1 MSSSPDTPLS
11 TLLSQA
17 VIAYTIELDN
27 EFEHRFVQAG
37 GRARIVSLVMWSNFL
52 RFVGDGITVGELPG
66 AAGTSEVSNALD
78 VGRHG
83 AVAIHR
89 RRHRVLRKA
98 RRLRERAWAEE
109 HLGRPAHVER
119 PEGGGDLADPLRRH
133 RWRWRGRFGADE
145 IDALE
150 SSLRAV
156 VEENDIELPEYLP
169 IVGGANGM
177 VADLV
182 PAERRESPPARV
194 HLCALLARALLLYT
208 LDFERDSALSLP
220 LCANVVRVLEE
231 AGVLVDEIPARSG
244 ISKEAASMAL
254 TFLVRSG
261 YVAVDGATS
270 ATKLARLTSEGRA
283 ARDAC
288 GSLHAEL
295 ESRWAAQFGVEALRR
310 LRSSLEL
317 VLERRKEARTLLSL
331 GLEPY
336 AGGWRASAPYVT
348 QTRSGH
354 RRPRRGATPLS
365 DGAAPR
371 RLARR
376 QLTQRRSDRRAA
388 STQRRRERTVR
399 RACAEDERACRIDA
413 VTTGER

>member
-66 AAGTSEVSNALD
+66 AAGLPKSRMLSTLGGMERWRYIAVGTGSSARRDGYGSARGLKSTWVVRPTSN
-78 VGRHG
+78 G
-83 AVAIHR
+83 
-89 RRHRVLRKA
+89 RKA
-98 RRLRERAWAEE
+98 EAIWPTLFDEIDA
-109 HLGRPAHVER
+109 
-119 PEGGGDLADPLRRH
+119 
-133 RWRWRGRFGADE
+133 RWRVRFGADE

-156 VEENDIELPEYLP
+156 VEGNDSELPEYLP

-177 VADLV
+177 VTGLV
-182 PAERRESPPARV
+182 PAERRESPSARV

-208 LDFERDSALSLP
+208 LGFERDSALSLP

-244 ISKEAASMAL
+244 VSKEAANMAL

-295 ESRWAAQFGVEALRR
+295 ESRWAAQFGVGALRR

-317 VLERRKEARTLLSL
+317 VLERRKEGRTLLSL

-348 QTRSGH
+348 QTRRVIDDPVAALPHYPMVLH
-354 RRPRRGATPLS
+354 RGGWP
-365 DGAAPR
+365 DG
-371 RLARR
+371 
-376 QLTQRRSDRRAA
+376 S
-388 STQRRRERTVR
+388 
-399 RACAEDERACRIDA
+399 
-413 VTTGER
+413 